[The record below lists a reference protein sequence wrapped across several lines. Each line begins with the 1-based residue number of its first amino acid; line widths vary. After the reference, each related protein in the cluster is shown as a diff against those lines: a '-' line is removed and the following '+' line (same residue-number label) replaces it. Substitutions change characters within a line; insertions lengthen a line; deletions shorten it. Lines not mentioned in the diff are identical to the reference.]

1 MIINQVC
8 DIGDNEVS
16 FMMFIIGGIDNNL
29 FATTFSSPK
38 SLGRTARILFND

>member
-16 FMMFIIGGIDNNL
+16 FMMFIIGGIDNDFL
-29 FATTFSSPK
+29 ATTFSGPK
-38 SLGRTARILFND
+38 SLGRAAGILFND